1 MSERRGP
8 VRGYKSRWTA
18 REKRRRAGG
27 GKKNKKI
34 DGGDEDETGEDK
46 QRRGTT
52 ERWKYQGREM
62 YEATA
67 EVTNG
72 D

>member
-1 MSERRGP
+1 MDTNRG
-8 VRGYKSRWTA
+8 GQ
-18 REKRRRAGG
+18 REKRDAAPP
-27 GKKNKKI
+27 GKKPIKNR

-52 ERWKYQGREM
+52 EGWKYQGREM